1 MMFRYTSNDQL
12 IAELKRLMEEE
23 KITQQDIADKLGIT
37 RQGVRSLLIKK
48 NLGFKDVQKILD
60 LMEYSLEIGF
70 RRND

>member
-1 MMFRYTSNDQL
+1 MFRYTSNDQL
-12 IAELKRLMEEE
+12 IAGLKRLMEEE

-60 LMEYSLEIGF
+60 LMEYSLEIRF

>member
-1 MMFRYTSNDQL
+1 MFRYTSNDQL

-37 RQGVRSLLIKK
+37 RQGVRSILIKK

>member
-1 MMFRYTSNDQL
+1 MFRYTSNDQL